1 MDLYIY
7 TDESGVFDSAH
18 NDIFVFGGIAFLS
31 FEGKENFSRKYL
43 HAEQTIRNSGR
54 YKKIGELKATSIT
67 PKDRAKLYR
76 STNQCYRFAVIIKEK
91 ELNKTFSDKKS
102 KQRFLDFALK
112 LGLKDLLTR
121 LIRDEIIDCSQVE
134 YIFLFCDQHTTAT
147 NGVYE
152 LRESILQEFK
162 FGMGPRYYFHPPL
175 FPNIKDVNVK
185 YCDSRYETLIRSADI
200 IANRVLFVS
209 CNQSEDTKVIESLDS
224 VTFIPGNRHDL

>member
-91 ELNKTFSDKKS
+91 ELKKLF
-102 KQRFLDFALK
+102 R
-112 LGLKDLLTR
+112 
-121 LIRDEIIDCSQVE
+121 IR
-134 YIFLFCDQHTTAT
+134 
-147 NGVYE
+147 
-152 LRESILQEFK
+152 K
-162 FGMGPRYYFHPPL
+162 
-175 FPNIKDVNVK
+175 VN
-185 YCDSRYETLIRSADI
+185 SG
-200 IANRVLFVS
+200 F
-209 CNQSEDTKVIESLDS
+209 
-224 VTFIPGNRHDL
+224 